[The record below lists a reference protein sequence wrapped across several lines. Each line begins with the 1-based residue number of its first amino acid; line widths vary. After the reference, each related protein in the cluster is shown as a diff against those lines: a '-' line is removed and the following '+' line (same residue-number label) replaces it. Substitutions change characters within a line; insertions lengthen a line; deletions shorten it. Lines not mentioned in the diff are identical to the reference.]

1 MKPLQSYILFAA
13 AIALCLTSCRHQAA
27 PVPAEPSTLSESSE
41 PSVPSKNSEP
51 STLSNSSNPS
61 NPSNPASLEADF
73 VLLADVCP
81 DIIQEIRYYTTYN
94 FVGERIPGVCDDLK
108 EQGYRLKV
116 FDAYRPQMAVDF
128 FVRWGSDLEDQ
139 RMKEYFYPDCP
150 KSELFRRGYIAH
162 KSGHTRGSTL
172 DLTLFDMKTERE
184 VDMGGTSRPDQ
195 PSSHPAR
202 SHDAPRFQAHR
213 RRMVALHPPKRTLS
227 RPLLHLPDKI
237 AFCRASE
244 CYIQLRKHYV
254 AHHDAISIRE
264 STLSRVTMLY
274 LIGESILSRFVML
287 YQIVQAL

>member
-27 PVPAEPSTLSESSE
+27 PEPAEPQVLSEYSVPSESSTLSEYSESSE
-41 PSVPSKNSEP
+41 NSENSENP
-51 STLSNSSNPS
+51 SNLSNPS
-61 NPSNPASLEADF
+61 NPSNLSNPASPEADF

-94 FVGERIPGVCDDLK
+94 FVGERIPGYERPIAYLTRQAADSLKLVCDDLK

-150 KSELFRRGYIAH
+150 KSELFHRGYIAH

-184 VDMGGTSRPDQ
+184 VDMGGTYDFLGETSHYNYSRGLNRDQ
-195 PSSHPAR
+195 IN
-202 SHDAPRFQAHR
+202 HR
-213 RRMVALHPPKRTLS
+213 RILREAMMRHGFKPIAVEWWHFTL
-227 RPLLHLPDKI
+227 RNEPYPD
-237 AFCRASE
+237 
-244 CYIQLRKHYV
+244 HYFTFP
-254 AHHDAISIRE
+254 IR
-264 STLSRVTMLY
+264 
-274 LIGESILSRFVML
+274 
-287 YQIVQAL
+287 

>member
-1 MKPLQSYILFAA
+1 MKPLQSYILFTA

-61 NPSNPASLEADF
+61 NLSNLSNPSNPASPEADF

-94 FVGERIPGVCDDLK
+94 FVGERIPGYERPVAYLTRQAADSLKLVCDDLK

-139 RMKEYFYPDCP
+139 RMKDYFYPDCP

-184 VDMGGTSRPDQ
+184 VDMGGTYDFLGETSHYNYSHGLTRDQ
-195 PSSHPAR
+195 IN
-202 SHDAPRFQAHR
+202 HR
-213 RRMVALHPPKRTLS
+213 RILREAMMRHGFKPIAVEWWHFTL
-227 RPLLHLPDKI
+227 RNEPYPD
-237 AFCRASE
+237 
-244 CYIQLRKHYV
+244 HYFTFP
-254 AHHDAISIRE
+254 IR
-264 STLSRVTMLY
+264 
-274 LIGESILSRFVML
+274 
-287 YQIVQAL
+287 

>member
-1 MKPLQSYILFAA
+1 MKSVQRHILFAA

-27 PVPAEPSTLSESSE
+27 PEPAEPQALSEYSE

-51 STLSNSSNPS
+51 TTPSLPSDATSGSNLSNPS
-61 NPSNPASLEADF
+61 NLSNLSNPASPEADF

-94 FVGERIPGVCDDLK
+94 FVGERIPGYERPVAYLTRQAADSLKLVCDDLK

-184 VDMGGTSRPDQ
+184 VDMGGTYDFLGETSHYNYSRGLTRDQ
-195 PSSHPAR
+195 IN
-202 SHDAPRFQAHR
+202 HR
-213 RRMVALHPPKRTLS
+213 RLLREAMMRHGFKPIAVEWWHFTL
-227 RPLLHLPDKI
+227 RNEPYPD
-237 AFCRASE
+237 
-244 CYIQLRKHYV
+244 HYFTFP
-254 AHHDAISIRE
+254 IR
-264 STLSRVTMLY
+264 
-274 LIGESILSRFVML
+274 
-287 YQIVQAL
+287 

>member
-1 MKPLQSYILFAA
+1 MKPLQRHILFAA

-27 PVPAEPSTLSESSE
+27 PEPAEPQALSEYSEPSESSE
-41 PSVPSKNSEP
+41 SSEISKP
-51 STLSNSSNPS
+51 TTPSNSSNLS
-61 NPSNPASLEADF
+61 NLSNPASPEADF

-94 FVGERIPGVCDDLK
+94 FVGERIPGYERPIAYLTRQAADSLKLVCDDLK

-139 RMKEYFYPDCP
+139 RMKDYFYPDCP

-184 VDMGGTSRPDQ
+184 VDMGGTYDFLGETSHYNYSRGLTRDQ
-195 PSSHPAR
+195 IN
-202 SHDAPRFQAHR
+202 HR
-213 RRMVALHPPKRTLS
+213 RILREAMMRHGFKPIAVEWWHFTL
-227 RPLLHLPDKI
+227 RNEPYPD
-237 AFCRASE
+237 
-244 CYIQLRKHYV
+244 HYFTFP
-254 AHHDAISIRE
+254 IR
-264 STLSRVTMLY
+264 
-274 LIGESILSRFVML
+274 
-287 YQIVQAL
+287 

>member
-27 PVPAEPSTLSESSE
+27 PEPAEPQALSEYSV

-51 STLSNSSNPS
+51 STPSNSSEGGNPSNLSLRAQLARPEGSNLS
-61 NPSNPASLEADF
+61 NPSNPASPEADF

-94 FVGERIPGVCDDLK
+94 FVGERIPGYERPIAYLTRQAADSLKLVCDDLK

-184 VDMGGTSRPDQ
+184 VDMGGTYDFLGETSHYNYSRGLTRDQ
-195 PSSHPAR
+195 IN
-202 SHDAPRFQAHR
+202 HR
-213 RRMVALHPPKRTLS
+213 RILREAMMRHGFKPIAVEWWHFTL
-227 RPLLHLPDKI
+227 RNEPYPD
-237 AFCRASE
+237 
-244 CYIQLRKHYV
+244 HYFTFP
-254 AHHDAISIRE
+254 IR
-264 STLSRVTMLY
+264 
-274 LIGESILSRFVML
+274 
-287 YQIVQAL
+287 

>member
-13 AIALCLTSCRHQAA
+13 AIALCLTSCRQQAA
-27 PVPAEPSTLSESSE
+27 PEPAEPQAISEYSE
-41 PSVPSKNSEP
+41 PSKP
-51 STLSNSSNPS
+51 STLSNSSEGGNPS
-61 NPSNPASLEADF
+61 NPSNPSNLSNLSNPSEGGSPASPEADF

-94 FVGERIPGVCDDLK
+94 FVGERIPGYERPIAYLTRQAADSLKLVCDDLK

-184 VDMGGTSRPDQ
+184 VDMGGTYDFLGETSHYNYSRGLTRDQ
-195 PSSHPAR
+195 IN
-202 SHDAPRFQAHR
+202 HR
-213 RRMVALHPPKRTLS
+213 RILREAMMRHGFKPIAVEWWHFTL
-227 RPLLHLPDKI
+227 RNEPYPD
-237 AFCRASE
+237 
-244 CYIQLRKHYV
+244 HYFTFP
-254 AHHDAISIRE
+254 IR
-264 STLSRVTMLY
+264 
-274 LIGESILSRFVML
+274 
-287 YQIVQAL
+287 

>member
-1 MKPLQSYILFAA
+1 MKTIQNHILFAA

-27 PVPAEPSTLSESSE
+27 PEPAEPQALSESPE

-61 NPSNPASLEADF
+61 NLSLRAQLARPEGSNLSNPSNPASPEADF

-94 FVGERIPGVCDDLK
+94 FVGERIPGYERPVAYLTRQAADSLKLVCDDLK

-184 VDMGGTSRPDQ
+184 VDMGGTYDFLGETSHYNYSHGLTRDQ
-195 PSSHPAR
+195 IN
-202 SHDAPRFQAHR
+202 HR
-213 RRMVALHPPKRTLS
+213 RILREAMMRHGFKPIAVEWWHFTL
-227 RPLLHLPDKI
+227 RNEPYPD
-237 AFCRASE
+237 
-244 CYIQLRKHYV
+244 HYFTFP
-254 AHHDAISIRE
+254 IR
-264 STLSRVTMLY
+264 
-274 LIGESILSRFVML
+274 
-287 YQIVQAL
+287 

>member
-1 MKPLQSYILFAA
+1 MKPIQSLILFAA

-27 PVPAEPSTLSESSE
+27 PEPAEPQALSEYSEPSESSE
-41 PSVPSKNSEP
+41 SSENSEP

-61 NPSNPASLEADF
+61 NLSNPSNPSNLSNFSNPSNPASPEADF

-94 FVGERIPGVCDDLK
+94 FVGERIPGYERPVAYLTRQAADSLKLVCDDLK

-150 KSELFRRGYIAH
+150 KSELFHRGYIAH

-184 VDMGGTSRPDQ
+184 VDMGGTYDFLGETSHYNYSRGLTRDQ
-195 PSSHPAR
+195 IN
-202 SHDAPRFQAHR
+202 HR
-213 RRMVALHPPKRTLS
+213 RILREAMMRHGFKPIAVEWWHFTL
-227 RPLLHLPDKI
+227 RNEPYPD
-237 AFCRASE
+237 
-244 CYIQLRKHYV
+244 HYFTFP
-254 AHHDAISIRE
+254 IR
-264 STLSRVTMLY
+264 
-274 LIGESILSRFVML
+274 
-287 YQIVQAL
+287 

>member
-1 MKPLQSYILFAA
+1 MKPIQSLILFAA

-27 PVPAEPSTLSESSE
+27 PEPAEPQALSEYSEPSESSE
-41 PSVPSKNSEP
+41 YSESSESSENSENSENHPTSSPYAGGLEGVSPADSEAGSIP
-51 STLSNSSNPS
+51 SS
-61 NPSNPASLEADF
+61 F

-94 FVGERIPGVCDDLK
+94 FVGERIPGYERPIAYLTRQAADSLKLVCDDLK

-150 KSELFRRGYIAH
+150 KSELFHRGYIAH

-184 VDMGGTSRPDQ
+184 VDMGGTYDFLGETSHYNYSRGLTRDQ
-195 PSSHPAR
+195 IN
-202 SHDAPRFQAHR
+202 HR
-213 RRMVALHPPKRTLS
+213 RILREAMMRHGFKPIAVEWWHFTL
-227 RPLLHLPDKI
+227 RNEPYPD
-237 AFCRASE
+237 
-244 CYIQLRKHYV
+244 HYFTFP
-254 AHHDAISIRE
+254 IR
-264 STLSRVTMLY
+264 
-274 LIGESILSRFVML
+274 
-287 YQIVQAL
+287 

>member
-1 MKPLQSYILFAA
+1 MKSVQRHILLAA

-27 PVPAEPSTLSESSE
+27 PVPAEPQALSESSE
-41 PSVPSKNSEP
+41 PSESSESSEISKP
-51 STLSNSSNPS
+51 TTPSNSSNLSLRAQLARPEGS
-61 NPSNPASLEADF
+61 NLSNLSNPASPEADF

-94 FVGERIPGVCDDLK
+94 FVGERIPGYERPVAYLTRQAADSLKLVCDDLK

-139 RMKEYFYPDCP
+139 RMKDYFYPDCP

-184 VDMGGTSRPDQ
+184 VDMGGTYDFLGETSHYNYSRGLTRDQ
-195 PSSHPAR
+195 IN
-202 SHDAPRFQAHR
+202 HR
-213 RRMVALHPPKRTLS
+213 RILREAMMRHGFKPIAVEWWHFTL
-227 RPLLHLPDKI
+227 RNEPYPD
-237 AFCRASE
+237 
-244 CYIQLRKHYV
+244 HYFTFP
-254 AHHDAISIRE
+254 IR
-264 STLSRVTMLY
+264 
-274 LIGESILSRFVML
+274 
-287 YQIVQAL
+287 

>member
-1 MKPLQSYILFAA
+1 MKPIQSLILFAA

-27 PVPAEPSTLSESSE
+27 PEPTEPTTLSESSE
-41 PSVPSKNSEP
+41 PSEP
-51 STLSNSSNPS
+51 STPSNSSEGGNPSNLSLRAQLARPEGSNLS
-61 NPSNPASLEADF
+61 NPSNPASPEADF

-94 FVGERIPGVCDDLK
+94 FVGERIPGYERPIAYLTRQAADSLKLVCDDLK
-108 EQGYRLKV
+108 EQAYRLKV

-184 VDMGGTSRPDQ
+184 VDMGGTYDFLGETSHYNYSRGLTRDQ
-195 PSSHPAR
+195 IN
-202 SHDAPRFQAHR
+202 HR
-213 RRMVALHPPKRTLS
+213 RILREAMMRHGFKPIAVEWWHFTL
-227 RPLLHLPDKI
+227 RNEPYPD
-237 AFCRASE
+237 
-244 CYIQLRKHYV
+244 HYFTFP
-254 AHHDAISIRE
+254 IR
-264 STLSRVTMLY
+264 
-274 LIGESILSRFVML
+274 
-287 YQIVQAL
+287 

>member
-1 MKPLQSYILFAA
+1 MKSVQRHILFAA

-27 PVPAEPSTLSESSE
+27 PEPAEPQALSEYSE
-41 PSVPSKNSEP
+41 PSEP
-51 STLSNSSNPS
+51 STPSNSSEGGNPSNLSLRAQLARPEGSNLS

-94 FVGERIPGVCDDLK
+94 FVGERIPGYERPIAYLTRQAADSLKLVCDDLK

-139 RMKEYFYPDCP
+139 RMKDYFYPDCP

-184 VDMGGTSRPDQ
+184 VDMGGTYDFLGETSHYNYSHGLTRDQ
-195 PSSHPAR
+195 IN
-202 SHDAPRFQAHR
+202 HR
-213 RRMVALHPPKRTLS
+213 RILREAMMRHGFKPIAVEWWHFTL
-227 RPLLHLPDKI
+227 RNEPYPD
-237 AFCRASE
+237 
-244 CYIQLRKHYV
+244 HYFTFP
-254 AHHDAISIRE
+254 IR
-264 STLSRVTMLY
+264 
-274 LIGESILSRFVML
+274 
-287 YQIVQAL
+287 

>member
-1 MKPLQSYILFAA
+1 MKPLQRHILFAA

-27 PVPAEPSTLSESSE
+27 PEPAEPQALSEYSEPSEPSESSE
-41 PSVPSKNSEP
+41 YSESSGSSEISKP
-51 STLSNSSNPS
+51 TTPSNSSNLS
-61 NPSNPASLEADF
+61 NLSNPASPEADF

-94 FVGERIPGVCDDLK
+94 FVGERIPGYERPVAYLTRQAADSLKLVCDDLK

-184 VDMGGTSRPDQ
+184 VDMGGTYDFLGETSHYNYSRGLTRDQ
-195 PSSHPAR
+195 IN
-202 SHDAPRFQAHR
+202 HR
-213 RRMVALHPPKRTLS
+213 RILREAMMRHGFKPIAVEWWHFTL
-227 RPLLHLPDKI
+227 RNEPYPD
-237 AFCRASE
+237 
-244 CYIQLRKHYV
+244 HYFTFP
-254 AHHDAISIRE
+254 IR
-264 STLSRVTMLY
+264 
-274 LIGESILSRFVML
+274 
-287 YQIVQAL
+287 

>member
-1 MKPLQSYILFAA
+1 MKSVQRHILFAA

-61 NPSNPASLEADF
+61 NLSNLSNPSNPASPEADF

-94 FVGERIPGVCDDLK
+94 FVGERIPGYERPVAYLTRQAADSLKLVCDDLK

-139 RMKEYFYPDCP
+139 RMKDYFYPDCP
-150 KSELFRRGYIAH
+150 KSELFHRGYIAH

-184 VDMGGTSRPDQ
+184 VDMGGTYDFLGETSHYNYSHGLTRDQ
-195 PSSHPAR
+195 IN
-202 SHDAPRFQAHR
+202 HR
-213 RRMVALHPPKRTLS
+213 RILREAMMRHGFKPIAVEWWHFTL
-227 RPLLHLPDKI
+227 RNEPYPD
-237 AFCRASE
+237 
-244 CYIQLRKHYV
+244 HYFTFP
-254 AHHDAISIRE
+254 IR
-264 STLSRVTMLY
+264 
-274 LIGESILSRFVML
+274 
-287 YQIVQAL
+287 

>member
-1 MKPLQSYILFAA
+1 MKPIQSLILFAA

-27 PVPAEPSTLSESSE
+27 PEPAEPQALSEYSE

-51 STLSNSSNPS
+51 TTPSLPSDATSGSNLSNPS
-61 NPSNPASLEADF
+61 NLSNLSNPASPEADF

-94 FVGERIPGVCDDLK
+94 FVGERIPGYERPIAYLTRQAADSLKLVCDDLK

-150 KSELFRRGYIAH
+150 MSELFHRGYIAH

-184 VDMGGTSRPDQ
+184 VDMGGTYDFLGETSHYNYSRGLTRDQ
-195 PSSHPAR
+195 IN
-202 SHDAPRFQAHR
+202 HR
-213 RRMVALHPPKRTLS
+213 RILREAMMRHGFKPIAVEWWHFTL
-227 RPLLHLPDKI
+227 RNEPYPD
-237 AFCRASE
+237 
-244 CYIQLRKHYV
+244 HYFTFP
-254 AHHDAISIRE
+254 IR
-264 STLSRVTMLY
+264 
-274 LIGESILSRFVML
+274 
-287 YQIVQAL
+287 

>member
-1 MKPLQSYILFAA
+1 MKPLQSYILFTA

-27 PVPAEPSTLSESSE
+27 PEPAEPQALSEYSEPSESSE
-41 PSVPSKNSEP
+41 SSEISKP
-51 STLSNSSNPS
+51 TTPSNSSNLSLRAQLARPEGS
-61 NPSNPASLEADF
+61 NLSNLSNPASLEADF

-94 FVGERIPGVCDDLK
+94 FVGERIPGYERPIAYLTRQAADSLKLVCDDLK

-139 RMKEYFYPDCP
+139 RMKDYFYPDCP

-184 VDMGGTSRPDQ
+184 VDMGGTYDFLGETSHYNYSHGLTRDQ
-195 PSSHPAR
+195 IN
-202 SHDAPRFQAHR
+202 HR
-213 RRMVALHPPKRTLS
+213 RILREAMMRHGFKPIAVEWWHFTL
-227 RPLLHLPDKI
+227 RNEPYPD
-237 AFCRASE
+237 
-244 CYIQLRKHYV
+244 HYFTFP
-254 AHHDAISIRE
+254 IR
-264 STLSRVTMLY
+264 
-274 LIGESILSRFVML
+274 
-287 YQIVQAL
+287 

>member
-1 MKPLQSYILFAA
+1 MKPIQSLILFAA

-27 PVPAEPSTLSESSE
+27 PEPAEPQALSEYSESSE
-41 PSVPSKNSEP
+41 PSEP
-51 STLSNSSNPS
+51 STPSNSSEGGNPSNLSNLS
-61 NPSNPASLEADF
+61 NPSNPASPEADF

-94 FVGERIPGVCDDLK
+94 FVGERIPGYERPVAYLTRQAADSLKLVCDDLK

-139 RMKEYFYPDCP
+139 RMKDYFYPDCP

-184 VDMGGTSRPDQ
+184 VDMGGTYDFLGETSHYNYSRGLTRDQ
-195 PSSHPAR
+195 IN
-202 SHDAPRFQAHR
+202 HR
-213 RRMVALHPPKRTLS
+213 RILREAMMRHGFKPIAVEWWHFTL
-227 RPLLHLPDKI
+227 RNEPYPD
-237 AFCRASE
+237 
-244 CYIQLRKHYV
+244 HYFTFP
-254 AHHDAISIRE
+254 IR
-264 STLSRVTMLY
+264 
-274 LIGESILSRFVML
+274 
-287 YQIVQAL
+287 

>member
-27 PVPAEPSTLSESSE
+27 PEPAEPQALSEYSE
-41 PSVPSKNSEP
+41 PSKP
-51 STLSNSSNPS
+51 STLSNSSEGGNPS
-61 NPSNPASLEADF
+61 NPSNPSNLSNLSNPSEGGSSFGGSPASPEADF

-94 FVGERIPGVCDDLK
+94 FVGERIPGYERPVAYLTRQAADSLKLVCDDLK

-184 VDMGGTSRPDQ
+184 VDMGGTYDFLGETSHYNYSHGLTRDQ
-195 PSSHPAR
+195 IN
-202 SHDAPRFQAHR
+202 HR
-213 RRMVALHPPKRTLS
+213 RILREAMMRHGFKPIAVEWWHFTL
-227 RPLLHLPDKI
+227 RNEPYPD
-237 AFCRASE
+237 
-244 CYIQLRKHYV
+244 HYFTFP
-254 AHHDAISIRE
+254 IR
-264 STLSRVTMLY
+264 
-274 LIGESILSRFVML
+274 
-287 YQIVQAL
+287 

>member
-27 PVPAEPSTLSESSE
+27 PEPAEPQALSEYSE

-51 STLSNSSNPS
+51 STPSNSSEGGNPSNLSNLS
-61 NPSNPASLEADF
+61 NPSNPASPEADF

-94 FVGERIPGVCDDLK
+94 FVGERIPGYERPIAYLTRQAADSLKLVCDDLK

-162 KSGHTRGSTL
+162 KSGHTRGSPL
-172 DLTLFDMKTERE
+172 DLTLFDMKTERA
-184 VDMGGTSRPDQ
+184 VDMGGTYDFLGETSHYNYSHGLTRDQ
-195 PSSHPAR
+195 IN
-202 SHDAPRFQAHR
+202 HR
-213 RRMVALHPPKRTLS
+213 RILREAMMRHGFKPIAVEWWHFTL
-227 RPLLHLPDKI
+227 RNEPYPD
-237 AFCRASE
+237 
-244 CYIQLRKHYV
+244 HYFTFP
-254 AHHDAISIRE
+254 IR
-264 STLSRVTMLY
+264 
-274 LIGESILSRFVML
+274 
-287 YQIVQAL
+287 

>member
-1 MKPLQSYILFAA
+1 MKSVQSYILFTA

-27 PVPAEPSTLSESSE
+27 PEPAAPESLSLSEYSE
-41 PSVPSKNSEP
+41 NSENSENHPTSSPYAGGLEGVSPADSEAGSIP
-51 STLSNSSNPS
+51 SS
-61 NPSNPASLEADF
+61 F

-94 FVGERIPGVCDDLK
+94 FVGERIPGYERPIAYLTRQAADSLKLVCDDLK

-139 RMKEYFYPDCP
+139 RMKDYFYPDCP

-184 VDMGGTSRPDQ
+184 VDMGGTYDFLGETSHYNYSRGLTRDQ
-195 PSSHPAR
+195 IN
-202 SHDAPRFQAHR
+202 HR
-213 RRMVALHPPKRTLS
+213 RILREAMMRHGFKPIAVEWWHFTL
-227 RPLLHLPDKI
+227 RNEPYPD
-237 AFCRASE
+237 
-244 CYIQLRKHYV
+244 HYFTFP
-254 AHHDAISIRE
+254 IR
-264 STLSRVTMLY
+264 
-274 LIGESILSRFVML
+274 
-287 YQIVQAL
+287 

>member
-1 MKPLQSYILFAA
+1 MKPIQSLILFAA

-27 PVPAEPSTLSESSE
+27 PEPAEPQALSESPE

-61 NPSNPASLEADF
+61 NLSLRAQLARPEGSNLSNPSNPASPEADF

-94 FVGERIPGVCDDLK
+94 FVGERIPGYERPVAYLTRQAADSLKLVCDDLK

-184 VDMGGTSRPDQ
+184 VDMGGTYDFLGETSHYNYSHGLTRDQ
-195 PSSHPAR
+195 IN
-202 SHDAPRFQAHR
+202 HR
-213 RRMVALHPPKRTLS
+213 RILREAMMRHGFKPIAVEWWHFTL
-227 RPLLHLPDKI
+227 RNEPYPD
-237 AFCRASE
+237 
-244 CYIQLRKHYV
+244 HYFTFP
-254 AHHDAISIRE
+254 IR
-264 STLSRVTMLY
+264 
-274 LIGESILSRFVML
+274 
-287 YQIVQAL
+287 

>member
-1 MKPLQSYILFAA
+1 MKSVQRHILFAA

-27 PVPAEPSTLSESSE
+27 PEPTEPQALSEYSEPSEYSESSE
-41 PSVPSKNSEP
+41 SSEYSENSENRPTSSPYAGGLEGVQASIP
-51 STLSNSSNPS
+51 SS
-61 NPSNPASLEADF
+61 F

-94 FVGERIPGVCDDLK
+94 FVGERIPGYERPIAYLTRQAADSLKLVCDDLK

-150 KSELFRRGYIAH
+150 KSELFHRGYIAH

-184 VDMGGTSRPDQ
+184 VDMGGTYDFLGET
-195 PSSHPAR
+195 SHYNYSQGLTPEQI
-202 SHDAPRFQAHR
+202 SHR
-213 RRMVALHPPKRTLS
+213 RILREAMMRHGFKPIAVEWWHFTL
-227 RPLLHLPDKI
+227 RNEPYPD
-237 AFCRASE
+237 
-244 CYIQLRKHYV
+244 HYFTFP
-254 AHHDAISIRE
+254 IR
-264 STLSRVTMLY
+264 
-274 LIGESILSRFVML
+274 
-287 YQIVQAL
+287 

>member
-27 PVPAEPSTLSESSE
+27 PEPAEPQALSEYSEPSESSTLSEYSESSE
-41 PSVPSKNSEP
+41 NSENSENP
-51 STLSNSSNPS
+51 SNLSNPS
-61 NPSNPASLEADF
+61 ILSNPASPEADF

-94 FVGERIPGVCDDLK
+94 FVGERIPGYERPIAYLTRQAADSLKLVCDDLK

-150 KSELFRRGYIAH
+150 KSELFHRGYIAH

-184 VDMGGTSRPDQ
+184 VDMGGTYDFLGETSHYNYSHGLTRDQ
-195 PSSHPAR
+195 IN
-202 SHDAPRFQAHR
+202 HR
-213 RRMVALHPPKRTLS
+213 RILREAMMRHGFKPIAVEWWHFTL
-227 RPLLHLPDKI
+227 RNEPYPD
-237 AFCRASE
+237 
-244 CYIQLRKHYV
+244 HYFTFP
-254 AHHDAISIRE
+254 IR
-264 STLSRVTMLY
+264 
-274 LIGESILSRFVML
+274 
-287 YQIVQAL
+287 

>member
-1 MKPLQSYILFAA
+1 MKPLQSYILFTA

-27 PVPAEPSTLSESSE
+27 PKPAEPQALSEYSE

-61 NPSNPASLEADF
+61 NLSNLSNPSNPASPEADF

-94 FVGERIPGVCDDLK
+94 FVGERIPGYERPVAYLTRQAADSLKLVCDDLK

-139 RMKEYFYPDCP
+139 RMKDYFYPDCP
-150 KSELFRRGYIAH
+150 KSELFHRGYIAH

-184 VDMGGTSRPDQ
+184 VDMGGTYDFLGETSHYNYSRGLTRDQ
-195 PSSHPAR
+195 IN
-202 SHDAPRFQAHR
+202 HR
-213 RRMVALHPPKRTLS
+213 RILREAMMRHGFKPIAVEWWHFTL
-227 RPLLHLPDKI
+227 RNEPYPD
-237 AFCRASE
+237 
-244 CYIQLRKHYV
+244 HYFTFP
-254 AHHDAISIRE
+254 IR
-264 STLSRVTMLY
+264 
-274 LIGESILSRFVML
+274 
-287 YQIVQAL
+287 

>member
-27 PVPAEPSTLSESSE
+27 PEPAEPQALSEYSEPSESSTLSEYSESSE
-41 PSVPSKNSEP
+41 NSENSENP
-51 STLSNSSNPS
+51 SNLSNPS
-61 NPSNPASLEADF
+61 NPSNLSNPASPEADF

-94 FVGERIPGVCDDLK
+94 FVGERIPGYERPIAYLTRQAADSLKLVCDDLK

-150 KSELFRRGYIAH
+150 KSELFHRGYIAH

-184 VDMGGTSRPDQ
+184 VDMGGTYDFLGETSHYNYSHGLTRDQ
-195 PSSHPAR
+195 IN
-202 SHDAPRFQAHR
+202 HR
-213 RRMVALHPPKRTLS
+213 RILREAMMRHGFKPIAVEWWHFTL
-227 RPLLHLPDKI
+227 RNEPYPD
-237 AFCRASE
+237 
-244 CYIQLRKHYV
+244 HYFTFP
-254 AHHDAISIRE
+254 IR
-264 STLSRVTMLY
+264 
-274 LIGESILSRFVML
+274 
-287 YQIVQAL
+287 

>member
-1 MKPLQSYILFAA
+1 MKPLQSYILFTA

-27 PVPAEPSTLSESSE
+27 PEPAEPQALSEYSEPSESSE
-41 PSVPSKNSEP
+41 SSEISKP
-51 STLSNSSNPS
+51 TTPSNSSNLSLRAQLARPEGS
-61 NPSNPASLEADF
+61 NLSNLSNPASLEADF

-94 FVGERIPGVCDDLK
+94 FVGERIPGYERPIAYLTRQAADSLKLVCDDLK

-184 VDMGGTSRPDQ
+184 VDMGGTYDFLGETSHYNYSQGLTRDQ
-195 PSSHPAR
+195 IN
-202 SHDAPRFQAHR
+202 HR
-213 RRMVALHPPKRTLS
+213 RILREAMMRHGFKPIAVEWWHFTL
-227 RPLLHLPDKI
+227 RNEPYPD
-237 AFCRASE
+237 
-244 CYIQLRKHYV
+244 HYFTFP
-254 AHHDAISIRE
+254 IR
-264 STLSRVTMLY
+264 
-274 LIGESILSRFVML
+274 
-287 YQIVQAL
+287 